1 MKGTM
6 SREEYTHFTESLI
19 VIKEK
24 ANITIAHSVEY
35 QGDNFIVTIL
45 DNVDLEHLDNILL
58 DNEG

>member
-24 ANITIAHSVEY
+24 ANIPIALSVEY

>member
-1 MKGTM
+1 MKATM
-6 SREEYTHFTESLI
+6 NKEDYRYFTESLVI
-19 VIKEK
+19 IKEK
-24 ANITIAHSVEY
+24 AGIDIAHSVEY

>member
-1 MKGTM
+1 MKATM

-24 ANITIAHSVEY
+24 ANITIAHSGEY